1 MNEDIIKQIA
11 LELNIR
17 IEQVKSTLKMLE
29 DGNTIPFIARYRK
42 EVTGNLDEEQ
52 IRSISEVYEYQV
64 NLLKRKE
71 DVIRLIDEKGLLTDK
86 IKTEVMNASKLV
98 EVEDLY
104 RPYKEKKKTKA
115 IEAIKNGLEG
125 LAKIILSF
133 PKELYTVDKFL
144 NDNVKT
150 KEDAIEGAKYII
162 AEYIS
167 DNAYYRKWIR
177 NDIYNNSKIV
187 TKKKKNAVDEKKVYE
202 MYYDYSEDVKYIK
215 PHRVLAV
222 NRGEKEGVLSVSL
235 EYNKEY
241 IYNYLEKKL
250 IKDENSEC
258 AVYVKDAIVDSYKRL
273 IGPSVEREIRSELT
287 EKSEEGAIEV
297 FAKNLENYL
306 LTPPMKDK
314 MILGLDPAYR
324 TGCKLAVI
332 DYTGQMLDIKV
343 IYPHEPKNDFEGSKK
358 IVLDLIDKYNIDVIA
373 IGNGTA
379 SRESETFIANV
390 IKDAKR
396 SVSYIIVNEAGAS
409 VYSASKL
416 AIEEFPNLHVEER
429 SSISIARRLQDP
441 LSELVKI
448 DSKSIGVG
456 QYQHDVKEKNLNEAL
471 DFVVSKSVNNVG
483 VNINTASASILKYI
497 SGLTKKSI
505 EKIIDFRNKHGRFNS
520 RNELIDNKILSAKA
534 YEQSIGFM
542 RVLDGSNPLDKTSI
556 HPESYNKTT
565 KLLESIGMNY
575 DSLGTEELISK
586 LDNINIDDYSKK
598 LDIDIYTLEDII
610 NSLKKPNRDPRDDFD
625 KPILKSD
632 VLHIEDLK
640 KGMELE
646 GTVRNVVDFGAFID
660 IGIKNDGLV
669 HISKITDRYIKHPS
683 EVLSVGDIVTCY
695 VDEVFLDKGKVALS
709 LIKNDEK

>member
-1 MNEDIIKQIA
+1 MNEDIIKQIV

-17 IEQVKSTLKMLE
+17 VEQVKSTLKMLE

-115 IEAIKNGLEG
+115 TEAIKNGLEG

-358 IVLDLIDKYNIDVIA
+358 IVLDLIDKYNIDIIA

-429 SSISIARRLQDP
+429 SAISIARRLQDP

-598 LDIDIYTLEDII
+598 LDIDVYTLEDII

>member
-115 IEAIKNGLEG
+115 TEAIKNGLEG

-222 NRGEKEGVLSVSL
+222 NRGEKEGVLSVLL

-358 IVLDLIDKYNIDVIA
+358 IVLDLIDKYNIDIIA

-429 SSISIARRLQDP
+429 SAISIARRLQDP

-586 LDNINIDDYSKK
+586 LDNIDIDDYSKK

-709 LIKNDEK
+709 LIKKE